1 MLLIQDR
8 VRMPKVLK
16 VLPLVHK
23 QGIIIKVKNPSLLG
37 LALVGALNKIIP
49 LLLDFN
55 LVIVYNQIMVLAL
68 VISPLNLIKQQILL
82 QLANIAVGVNKKVML
97 LL

>member
-1 MLLIQDR
+1 MLLIQER
-8 VRMPKVLK
+8 ARMPKALK
-16 VLPLVHK
+16 ALPLVHK

-37 LALVGALNKIIP
+37 LALVGARNKIIP

-55 LVIVYNQIMVLAL
+55 LVIVYNQIIVLAL